1 MACKIKPRTSLD
13 SLRAVKD
20 GNVRKRTLRPN
31 RVRVQFHDVIITKDK
46 AEDGPRLYLWCAR
59 RESNPHDFWSRDFK
73 SLASTYSA
81 IRANTKITWRHV
93 WELHPSTRFCRPLRN
108 CSANAPLHV
117 IIANN
122 LTNHRLLAQIVR
134 FVHVFSKIKTQ
145 ANARV
150 NILVHWRRLE
160 LPRSQ

>member
-31 RVRVQFHDVIITKDK
+31 RVRAQFHDVVIAKDK

-81 IRANTKITWRHV
+81 TRAYTCQAYVLGNKKTPQEEIWRHV
-93 WELHPSTRFCRPLRN
+93 RESNPSLRFCRPPRN
-108 CSANAPLHV
+108 RSANAPLFPFCRG
-117 IIANN
+117 A
-122 LTNHRLLAQIVR
+122 
-134 FVHVFSKIKTQ
+134 SEKT
-145 ANARV
+145 
-150 NILVHWRRLE
+150 
-160 LPRSQ
+160 